1 MDFINVRELRV
12 QPGVVWKRLAE
23 EGELVL
29 TRHGKPFAIL
39 TGTTP
44 AGLEQDLHDLRAARF
59 GRALDAVRRS
69 AADTGTDGLSMEEI
83 DAVIRDARSERHR
96 EAGD

>member
-1 MDFINVRELRV
+1 MDFVNVRELRV

-29 TRHGKPFAIL
+29 TRNGKPFAIL

-44 AGLEQDLHDLRAARF
+44 TGLEQDLNALRAARF
-59 GRALDAVRRS
+59 GRALAAVRRN
-69 AADTGTDGLSMEEI
+69 AADTGTDELSMEEI
-83 DAVIRDARSERHR
+83 DALIRDARSERHHA
-96 EAGD
+96 AGD